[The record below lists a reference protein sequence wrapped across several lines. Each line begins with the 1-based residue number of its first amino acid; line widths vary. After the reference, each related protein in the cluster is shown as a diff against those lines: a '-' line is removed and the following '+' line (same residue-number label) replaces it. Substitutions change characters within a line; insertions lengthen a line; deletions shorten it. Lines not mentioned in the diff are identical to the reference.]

1 MHLMRRVESDL
12 LHVLVRMGFGRISVP
27 VIIGAEILWFFN
39 GPSHKCVIYSNIFI
53 FCGKIIIINC
63 KYK

>member
-12 LHVLVRMGFGRISVP
+12 LHVLVTMGFGRISVP

-39 GPSHKCVIYSNIFI
+39 GTVS
-53 FCGKIIIINC
+53 
-63 KYK
+63 